1 MKCQKCGA
9 EIPEGKIYCEK
20 CGQAIQMVPDYN
32 PVDDIS
38 IGTEESVDEQLRS
51 RYTVMTSEQEDE
63 DDLQHEQKPWYRRWG
78 FRIAVLCLLGAG
90 AIAYQAAYHF
100 MRADQEVEAE
110 PEETI
115 LLEKP
120 LFSMEPGT
128 YSHTLQLILSHT
140 EREDGVIYYTTDGTT
155 PDVYSSVYH
164 SPISIDEGTTIIR
177 AVFIRSDGMQSEEAD
192 GTYKVVFEYPDEPVF
207 SVAEGQYVGGFLVSI
222 RAGSGSKIYYTTN
235 GEEPDRYST
244 RYTGPIQI
252 NPGLTVLQ
260 AVAVDENNRESGVV
274 EAIYDVK
281 EADPMVDPSADPAVQ
296 GVVPAVPA
304 ENPAP

>member
-9 EIPEGKIYCEK
+9 EIPDGKIYCEK

-51 RYTVMTSEQEDE
+51 SYTVSEQEEEE
-63 DDLQHEQKPWYRRWG
+63 DLRNEQKPWYCRWG
-78 FRIAVLCLLGAG
+78 FRIAFLCLLGAG
-90 AIAYQAAYHF
+90 TVAYQAAYHF

-140 EREDGVIYYTTDGTT
+140 EQEDGAIYYTTDGTT

-177 AVFIRSDGMQSEEAD
+177 AVFIRSDGVQSEEAD

-222 RAGSGSKIYYTTN
+222 RAGAGSKIYYTTN

-281 EADPMVDPSADPAVQ
+281 EADPIVDPSVDPAAQ
-296 GVVPAVPA
+296 VVDPTVPA

>member
-51 RYTVMTSEQEDE
+51 SYTGTASEQEEE
-63 DDLQHEQKPWYRRWG
+63 DDLQNEQKPWYRRWG

-140 EREDGVIYYTTDGTT
+140 EREEGAIYYTTDGTT

-177 AVFIRSDGMQSEEAD
+177 AVFIRSDGVQSEEAD

-222 RAGSGSKIYYTTN
+222 RAGAGSKIYYTTN

-274 EAIYDVK
+274 EVIYDVK
-281 EADPMVDPSADPAVQ
+281 EADPIVDPSVDPAAQ

>member
-38 IGTEESVDEQLRS
+38 IGTEELLDEKRRS
-51 RYTVMTSEQEDE
+51 GFAGSDSGQEE
-63 DDLQHEQKPWYRRWG
+63 DRQPLKERKPWWHRWG
-78 FRIAVLCLLGAG
+78 FRMIVLCLLGAG
-90 AIAYQAAYHF
+90 VMAYQIAYRF
-100 MRADQEVEAE
+100 MQADQEVEAE
-110 PEETI
+110 SEEII

-120 LFSMEPGT
+120 TFSMEPGT

-140 EREDGVIYYTTDGTT
+140 EQDNGAIYYTTDGTT
-155 PDVYSSVYH
+155 PDIDSMVYH
-164 SPISIDEGTTIIR
+164 NSISIDEGTTIIR
-177 AVFIRSDGMQSEEAD
+177 AVFIRSDGVQSEEAD

-207 SVAEGQYVGGFLVSI
+207 SVPEGQYVGGFLVSI
-222 RAGSGSKIYYTTN
+222 RAGEDSTIYYTTN
-235 GEEPDRYST
+235 GEEPDRYAT

-260 AVAVDENNRESGVV
+260 AVAVDEDNRESGVV

-281 EADPMVDPSADPAVQ
+281 EADPSAQ
-296 GVVPAVPA
+296 GTIPTS
-304 ENPAP
+304 